1 MSTSHQHFSVLIFEI
16 VPQPFFMLAH
26 LKINSNMCLFDGYL
40 LMSYQRNM
48 MFKFRHFR
56 QFKGCLYHI
65 MWSTYGS
72 VYAGREKWPFNVISH
87 DDVGIV
93 FCSKRML
100 NENKQTKILF
110 DMHFVDHSN
119 FSSLNLVSSRS

>member
-1 MSTSHQHFSVLIFEI
+1 
-16 VPQPFFMLAH
+16 
-26 LKINSNMCLFDGYL
+26 MCLKLSLGRRRVCEIDAPVWIFNLLHRAFDNGW
-40 LMSYQRNM
+40 MD
-48 MFKFRHFR
+48 
-56 QFKGCLYHI
+56 
-65 MWSTYGS
+65 
-72 VYAGREKWPFNVISH
+72 VESH